1 MLLMVAD
8 AEHIVY
14 GSDFPHSPAQ
24 IVAMKKKHLEQN
36 DKYRALLL
44 QEICHD
50 NGIELL
56 RL

>member
-1 MLLMVAD
+1 MVAD